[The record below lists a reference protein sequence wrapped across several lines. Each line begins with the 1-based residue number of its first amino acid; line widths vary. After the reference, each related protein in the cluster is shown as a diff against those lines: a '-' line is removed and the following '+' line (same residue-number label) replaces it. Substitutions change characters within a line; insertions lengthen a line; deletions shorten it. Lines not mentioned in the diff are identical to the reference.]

1 MAEQEQP
8 QPQQSRGLID
18 QLSKEQLGLMYEA
31 LQQQYTNLQTQFNVA
46 QANITEYQ
54 EQLDKLSKK
63 VAQLQ
68 EPQQGKKDS
77 K

>member
-1 MAEQEQP
+1 LAEQA

-68 EPQQGKKDS
+68 EPQQGKKAS

>member
-1 MAEQEQP
+1 
-8 QPQQSRGLID
+8 
-18 QLSKEQLGLMYEA
+18 MYDT
-31 LQQQYTNLQTQFNVA
+31 LQQQYTNLQTNFNLSQANVA
-46 QANITEYQ
+46 ELQ

-63 VAQLQ
+63 DAQLQ

>member
-1 MAEQEQP
+1 MAEQA

-31 LQQQYTNLQTQFNVA
+31 LQQQYANLQTQFNVA

-68 EPQQGKKDS
+68 EPQQGKKAS

>member
-1 MAEQEQP
+1 MAEQA

-68 EPQQGKKDS
+68 EPQQGKKAS

>member
-1 MAEQEQP
+1 MAEQAQ
-8 QPQQSRGLID
+8 QQQSRGLID
-18 QLSKEQLGLMYEA
+18 QVTKNQLGIMYDT
-31 LQQQYTNLQTQFNVA
+31 LQQQYTNLQTNFNLSQANVA
-46 QANITEYQ
+46 ELQ

-63 VAQLQ
+63 DAQLQ

>member
-1 MAEQEQP
+1 MAEQTQA

-31 LQQQYTNLQTQFNVA
+31 LQQQYSNLQTQFNVA

-54 EQLDKLSKK
+54 EQLDKLKK
-63 VAQLQ
+63 QNR
-68 EPQQGKKDS
+68 EK
-77 K
+77 

>member
-1 MAEQEQP
+1 MAEQA

>member
-1 MAEQEQP
+1 
-8 QPQQSRGLID
+8 
-18 QLSKEQLGLMYEA
+18 MYEA
-31 LQQQYTNLQTQFNVA
+31 LQQQYINLQTQFNVA

-68 EPQQGKKDS
+68 EPQQGKKAS

>member
-1 MAEQEQP
+1 MAEQA

-63 VAQLQ
+63 VAQLH

>member
-1 MAEQEQP
+1 MAEQA
-8 QPQQSRGLID
+8 QQSRGLID

>member
-1 MAEQEQP
+1 MAEQE